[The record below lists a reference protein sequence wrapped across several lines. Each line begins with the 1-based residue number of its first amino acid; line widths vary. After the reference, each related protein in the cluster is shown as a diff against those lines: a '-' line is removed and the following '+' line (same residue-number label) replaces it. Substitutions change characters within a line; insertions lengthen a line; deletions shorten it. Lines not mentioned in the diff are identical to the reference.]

1 MENKQSL
8 KVESVQQDK
17 IVRLATNISS
27 FLDSSFFSAKMA
39 EDVGKKSYKSYPV
52 KVQALKINWILN
64 SEDGESEDEDN
75 EEEDNDGKKF
85 LMGILRSENND
96 LFLVPSVRVLIEYLF
111 SIHKQ
116 IILRRDLAV
125 YIGQLMIFFVTI
137 YLYEGKYTV
146 ASITYCIKDDEISW
160 TSWIPD
166 TADPG
171 ARNATMEACRLE
183 NDAAIRFHGWEPEAD
198 FFLPYTWG
206 EDRDCPKKITEE
218 DEEEPTEP
226 GEVEDASGRRRLLL
240 EADKAYYNE
249 FGEWVYGHPSEH
261 ESRLLKAGGGRSSG
275 GTSDSGDG
283 GGDTGPNA
291 RVVTEKN
298 QYDALKRTFSPLK
311 DCRCFSHYSETDLAA
326 QLLTGTTTCNHYVD
340 ENWNK
345 FYVTKPV
352 SLFILKPNEKDYDVW
367 IKVFAIL
374 NLVSS
379 ISVLLNLFS
388 QFLNLGKQ
396 VFHNHWTY
404 MEAAFCILNLYISA
418 RIYENSNFKTALE
431 VNEKGNL
438 PDLDDVHIKEESSLR
453 VVEAFIAILIW
464 NKSLYFMSLVNEI
477 APLVTIIFKVFYDI
491 LNFML
496 VLAIVILAFA
506 NSFYLIGK
514 NQAQF
519 DDIENV
525 SDYPLYF
532 KIEGALQYVYL
543 ISLGETGEG
552 DDNYIKG
559 NNPSS
564 QIILWVLFVL
574 LTFTVCIHLLNMLI
588 AIMGETFTEN
598 NEVAEQNRIR
608 EHLRFVMDHWYKN
621 PPEIK
626 NKDGSANYLVSAL
639 LNEEPKAGS
648 SQLQYMEEEM
658 SNLSVNNEKA
668 FETILTDLRSI
679 RNRIYR
685 NNK

>member
-1 MENKQSL
+1 M
-8 KVESVQQDK
+8 
-17 IVRLATNISS
+17 
-27 FLDSSFFSAKMA
+27 
-39 EDVGKKSYKSYPV
+39 
-52 KVQALKINWILN
+52 
-64 SEDGESEDEDN
+64 
-75 EEEDNDGKKF
+75 
-85 LMGILRSENND
+85 
-96 LFLVPSVRVLIEYLF
+96 
-111 SIHKQ
+111 
-116 IILRRDLAV
+116 
-125 YIGQLMIFFVTI
+125 
-137 YLYEGKYTV
+137 
-146 ASITYCIKDDEISW
+146 
-160 TSWIPD
+160 
-166 TADPG
+166 
-171 ARNATMEACRLE
+171 
-183 NDAAIRFHGWEPEAD
+183 
-198 FFLPYTWG
+198 
-206 EDRDCPKKITEE
+206 
-218 DEEEPTEP
+218 
-226 GEVEDASGRRRLLL
+226 
-240 EADKAYYNE
+240 
-249 FGEWVYGHPSEH
+249 YGNPSEH

-283 GGDTGPNA
+283 GDTGPNA

-298 QYDALKRTFSPLK
+298 QYDALKRTFSLK
-311 DCRCFSHYSETDLAA
+311 ADCRCFSHYSETSL
-326 QLLTGTTTCNHYVD
+326 QGQRLPGITTCNHYVD

-352 SLFILKPNEKDYDVW
+352 SLFILKPNENDYDVW

-396 VFHNHWTY
+396 VFYNHWTY

-608 EHLRFVMDHWYKN
+608 EHLRFVMDQWYKN

-658 SNLSVNNEKA
+658 SNLSINNEKA